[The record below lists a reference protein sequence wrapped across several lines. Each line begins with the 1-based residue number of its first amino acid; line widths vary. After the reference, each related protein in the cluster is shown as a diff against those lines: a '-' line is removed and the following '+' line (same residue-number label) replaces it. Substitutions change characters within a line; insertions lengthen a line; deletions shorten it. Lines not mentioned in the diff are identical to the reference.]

1 LKKRLLLFALL
12 PVLAAGLAAGCAPVR
27 HRITGE
33 EAREAGAFFA
43 RQAAVLFPVTASF
56 SGTAWIF
63 GETFPFIAGVNAR
76 VASDEILGLY
86 DPLGRPALYVT
97 RSGRLLDFRRGEAL
111 DDLVAPGTVPGRLP
125 AFDAGPLSLG
135 RVLSGAP
142 GYPVTGGRAA
152 RTADGGWVL
161 EDGPQTLFSDPR
173 RRYLS
178 RAEYRIDGRR
188 VVVTYPG
195 RAGSGPPP
203 VVRIEARGT
212 RIEMRRD

>member
-43 RQAAVLFPVTASF
+43 RQAAVPFPVTASF
-56 SGTAWIF
+56 SGTARIF
-63 GETFPFIAGVNAR
+63 GEVFPFIAGVNAR
-76 VASDEILGLY
+76 AASDEILGLY
-86 DPLGRPALYVT
+86 DPLGRPALYMT
-97 RSGRLLDFRRGEAL
+97 RNGRVLDLRRGEAW

-125 AFDAGPLSLG
+125 AVDAGALSLG
-135 RVLSGAP
+135 RILAGAP
-142 GYPVTGGRAA
+142 GYPVAGGRAA

-161 EDGPQTLFSDPR
+161 EDGPQTLFSDPLR
-173 RRYLS
+173 RFLS
-178 RAEYRIDGRR
+178 RAEYRIDGKR

-195 RAGSGPPP
+195 RDGSAPPP
-203 VVRIEARGT
+203 VVRVEARGI